1 METSSGWYMYHQAKM
16 VRLRRQCCTL
26 AFLFKSCIFL
36 LAVSSVLLLLQSI
49 WSSSSVEE
57 KTGAGKSGR
66 LTSNNINSGVFI
78 EREYLPKEVMYAGF
92 YAVEPSSYNN
102 LGPKQLSCYIETLLY
117 QGYKKEEEVLL
128 GNFIL

>member
-1 METSSGWYMYHQAKM
+1 M
-16 VRLRRQCCTL
+16 
-26 AFLFKSCIFL
+26 
-36 LAVSSVLLLLQSI
+36 
-49 WSSSSVEE
+49 EE